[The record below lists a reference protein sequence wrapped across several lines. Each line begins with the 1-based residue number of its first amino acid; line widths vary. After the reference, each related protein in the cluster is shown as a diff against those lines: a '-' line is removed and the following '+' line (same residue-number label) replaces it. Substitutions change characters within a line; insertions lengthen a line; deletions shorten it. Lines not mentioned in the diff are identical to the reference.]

1 MKNLYLTIAFILVS
15 SLSGPAQ
22 TPDEIKSM
30 RIQHPE
36 KSGSIYID
44 SSRVHNSEYD
54 LVAGLMFR
62 FYKNHIS
69 SQDMGGCVFH
79 PSCSEYAMLAIKKQ
93 GLFIGT
99 INFLDRLTRCN
110 YTSEYYLEKTEDGLI
125 EDPVRNIFYEK
136 E

>member
-1 MKNLYLTIAFILVS
+1 MNRLHLTIAFILFS
-15 SLSGPAQ
+15 SLSALTQ
-22 TPDEIKSM
+22 TADEIRSM
-30 RIQHPE
+30 MISHPE
-36 KSGSIYID
+36 NQKSIYID
-44 SSRVHNSEYD
+44 SSRVYNSEYD
-54 LVAGLMFR
+54 LAVGLLFR

-93 GLFIGT
+93 GVLIGT
-99 INFLDRLTRCN
+99 VNFLDRLTRCN
-110 YTSEYYLEKTEDGLI
+110 YTWEYYLTKTEDGLI